1 MKPRAVVALQIKE
14 IASNWSFVDFVDKH
28 SGKIH
33 RIYKYKNKSCKSVYL
48 KSKIV
53 DQLAGYAM
61 IEKDLRSAIVWIKKT
76 QEMAGETNAKGV
88 KYTVNRDRETYNIVK
103 GLFVAALTFYGKCFS
118 KCDGRPVKLERKQL
132 DEKFWT
138 VHDTAISYRHN
149 FAAHSGAAKFEFV
162 KIALVVP
169 EKLKPGRDIPLNL
182 YTEINQP
189 DLLTQSGDE
198 LGFADLFEHVRVF
211 VNEKIELLRDKI
223 LREEVLPKGP
233 SHFFK

>member
-14 IASNWSFVDFVDKH
+14 VASNWSFVDFVDKQ

-48 KSKIV
+48 KSKLV
-53 DQLAGYAM
+53 DQLAGYSM
-61 IEKDLRSAIVWIKKT
+61 MEKDLRSAIVWIKKT
-76 QEMAGETNAKGV
+76 REMVGETNAKDV
-88 KYTVNRDRETYNIVK
+88 KYVVNRDRETYNIVK

-132 DEKFWT
+132 DEKFWA

-149 FAAHSGAAKFEFV
+149 FAAHSGAAKLEFV
-162 KIALVVP
+162 KIALVIP
-169 EKLKPGRDIPLNL
+169 EKLKPGREIPLNL

-198 LGFADLFEHVRVF
+198 LGFIDLFEHVRTF
-211 VNEKIELLRDKI
+211 VTAKIELLKDKI
-223 LREEVLPKGP
+223 LREEILPKGP
-233 SHFFK
+233 RHFFK